1 MISEREGGFT
11 IMESSGH
18 GGYLRLEIQR
28 HGGIPQVGFLIKTED
43 VSYRLLLPSDE
54 Q

>member
-43 VSYRLLLPSDE
+43 VSSFGCRLRSI
-54 Q
+54 